1 MCAGNEKVFDF
12 IKDVL
17 TEVIELFPSEYIH
30 LGGDEAPKKQWKVCT
45 KCQNRI
51 KEEHLKDEHALQ
63 SYFIQRVENFVNSK
77 GKRIIGWDEILEG
90 GLAPDATVMSWRGEK
105 GGIAAANL
113 GHDVIMTPTD
123 YFYFDYYQSDDRTS
137 LLLPLGERRSIW
149 KRHIVSIHCLL
160 IFHQINKSTSLG

>member
-51 KEEHLKDEHALQ
+51 KEEHLKDEHELQ
-63 SYFIQRVENFVNSK
+63 SYFIQRVETFVNSK
-77 GKRIIGWDEILEG
+77 IN
-90 GLAPDATVMSWRGEK
+90 GLLVGMR
-105 GGIAAANL
+105 
-113 GHDVIMTPTD
+113 
-123 YFYFDYYQSDDRTS
+123 F
-137 LLLPLGERRSIW
+137 W
-149 KRHIVSIHCLL
+149 KED
-160 IFHQINKSTSLG
+160 

>member
-1 MCAGNEKVFDF
+1 MKKVFDF

-51 KEEHLKDEHALQ
+51 KEEHLKDEHELQ
-63 SYFIQRVENFVNSK
+63 SYFIQRVETFVNSK

-90 GLAPDATVMSWRGEK
+90 GLAPDATIMSWRGEK

-113 GHDVIMTPTD
+113 GHDVIMAPTD
-123 YFYFDYYQSDDRTS
+123 YFYLDYYQSDDRANEPSSAHWGATVD
-137 LLLPLGERRSIW
+137 LE
-149 KRHIVSIHCLL
+149 KDV
-160 IFHQINKSTSLG
+160 